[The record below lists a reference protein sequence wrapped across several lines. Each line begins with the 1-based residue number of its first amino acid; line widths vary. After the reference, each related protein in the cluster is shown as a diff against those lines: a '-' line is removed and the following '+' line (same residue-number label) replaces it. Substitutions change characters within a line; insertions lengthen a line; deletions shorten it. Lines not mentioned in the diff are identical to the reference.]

1 MLIYC
6 VKLDHALYSINYGI
20 QLPYSGKFSY
30 GANFH
35 IFRMLHPLYEKKN
48 LNLRNFFLASVT
60 FDLHHTQSLAQ
71 LQVLTMSRYRFFAKA
86 SNSLPTAAV
95 QILL

>member
-1 MLIYC
+1 MKIKTTKIY
-6 VKLDHALYSINYGI
+6 NYEI
-20 QLPYSGKFSY
+20 
-30 GANFH
+30 
-35 IFRMLHPLYEKKN
+35 
-48 LNLRNFFLASVT
+48 FLASVT

-86 SNSLPTAAV
+86 SNSSPTAAV